1 MTLKS
6 ASKILFFCLFLFNF
20 SKSYAQEF
28 ETNMRKAYL
37 LLTIAQERDRQALE
51 ILDDIKTKRIRNE
64 EDIIDAQENPKSIT
78 KKDKE
83 KLTNQLKI
91 HKKQEAD
98 ALKNRREAAAFLTE
112 ITELI
117 KANEKKRAKYVAE
130 YEKKN
135 GSFDYIK
142 TTDNPVVNTQTPSQD
157 SGSIVQTETQPSDKI
172 AVLETDPNNAP
183 VIIDSKS
190 GNPIENKKNDKPK
203 KGTPSTPSNQPRKYD
218 PKSDVMLNP
227 PVADCKLAFD
237 GVDKFT
243 QRKKRETMPQIL
255 FRHTEDFMKPT
266 MKDKDYINCEA
277 MASRVQG
284 GFNYLNLTFTIM
296 TKDAQKSFGFLDRGT
311 LFVFKLI
318 NSKIVTLTNTKTD
331 IGIVDA
337 NNGTTTYRAQLQM
350 QNGDAKALMDT
361 ELDVVRV
368 AWSAGYEDYEIYY
381 MDVLMNLFK
390 CLDKENK

>member
-1 MTLKS
+1 MTIKS

-20 SKSYAQEF
+20 QKTYAQEF

-83 KLTNQLKI
+83 KLINQLKMY
-91 HKKQEAD
+91 KKQEAD

-117 KANEKKRAKYVAE
+117 RANEKKRAKYIAE
-130 YEKKN
+130 YEKIN

-142 TTDNPVVNTQTPSQD
+142 TTDNPVVKNQTPPQD
-157 SGSIVQTETQPSDKI
+157 SANSGQTGTQSNDKI
-172 AVLETDPNNAP
+172 GVLETDPNN
-183 VIIDSKS
+183 VTMTIDPKS
-190 GNPIENKKNDKPK
+190 VNSNDNKKSDKPK
-203 KGTPSTPSNQPRKYD
+203 KGTPATPSNQPRKYD

-227 PVADCKLAFD
+227 PAPDCQIAFD

-243 QRKKRETMPQIL
+243 QRKKKETMPQIL

-266 MKDKDYINCEA
+266 LKDKDYINCEA

-284 GFNYLNLTFTIM
+284 GFYYLNLTFTIM
-296 TKDAQKSFGFLDRGT
+296 TKEAQRSFGFLDRGT

-318 NSKIVTLTNTKTD
+318 NGKIVTLTNTKTD

-350 QNGDAKALMDT
+350 QNGDAKALMET

-368 AWSAGYEDYEIYY
+368 AWSAGYEDYDIYY

>member
-20 SKSYAQEF
+20 QKTYAQEF

-37 LLTIAQERDRQALE
+37 LLNIAQERDRQALE
-51 ILDDIKTKRIRNE
+51 ILDEIKTKRIRNE

-91 HKKQEAD
+91 YKKQEAD

-117 KANEKKRAKYVAE
+117 KANEKKRAKYIAD

-135 GSFDYIK
+135 GSFNYIK
-142 TTDNPVVNTQTPSQD
+142 TPDNPVVNTQLPPQD
-157 SGSIVQTETQPSDKI
+157 SANAAQSETSPNDKI
-172 AVLETDPNNAP
+172 AVLETDPNYAP
-183 VIIDSKS
+183 VSIEPKS
-190 GNPIENKKNDKPK
+190 VSSNDNKKNDKPK
-203 KGTPSTPSNQPRKYD
+203 KGTPALPTNQPRKYD

-237 GVDKFT
+237 GIDKFT
-243 QRKKRETMPQIL
+243 QRKKRETIQQIL
-255 FRHTEDFMKPT
+255 FRHTEDFMKPI

-318 NSKIVTLTNTKTD
+318 SGKIVTLTNTKTD

-350 QNGDAKALMDT
+350 QNGDAKALMDN

>member
-20 SKSYAQEF
+20 QKTYAQEF

-91 HKKQEAD
+91 YKKQEAD
-98 ALKNRREAAAFLTE
+98 ALKNRREASAFLTE

-117 KANEKKRAKYVAE
+117 KAPEKKRAKYIAE

-142 TTDNPVVNTQTPSQD
+142 STDNTVVNAQTPAQD
-157 SGSIVQTETQPSDKI
+157 SASIVQLDTPTSDKV
-172 AVLETDPNNAP
+172 AGLETDPNNAP
-183 VIIDSKS
+183 LIIDTKS
-190 GNPIENKKNDKPK
+190 GKPSENKKNDKSK
-203 KGTPSTPSNQPRKYD
+203 KDASTPSNLHRKYD
-218 PKSDVMLNP
+218 PKLDVMLNP

-318 NSKIVTLTNTKTD
+318 NGKIVTLTNTKTD

-337 NNGTTTYRAQLQM
+337 NNATTTYRAQLQM
-350 QNGDAKALMDT
+350 QNGDAKALMET

>member
-20 SKSYAQEF
+20 QKTYAQEF

-64 EDIIDAQENPKSIT
+64 EDIIDSQENPKSIT

-83 KLTNQLKI
+83 KLTNQLKMY
-91 HKKQEAD
+91 KKQEAD
-98 ALKNRREAAAFLTE
+98 ALKNRREASAFLTE

-117 KANEKKRAKYVAE
+117 KAPEKKRAKYIAD

-142 TTDNPVVNTQTPSQD
+142 STDNTVVNTQTPPQD
-157 SGSIVQTETQPSDKI
+157 SANTGQSDTQSSDKV
-172 AVLETDPNNAP
+172 AVLETDPNVP
-183 VIIDSKS
+183 VVIDSKS
-190 GNPIENKKNDKPK
+190 GSSSEGKKYDKPK
-203 KGTPSTPSNQPRKYD
+203 KGTPTTPTNQPRKYD
-218 PKSDVMLNP
+218 PKLDVMLNP

-255 FRHTEDFMKPT
+255 FRHTEDFMKST

-318 NSKIVTLTNTKTD
+318 NGKIVTLTNTKTD

-350 QNGDAKALMDT
+350 QNGDAKALMET

>member
-20 SKSYAQEF
+20 QKTSAQEF

-64 EDIIDAQENPKSIT
+64 EDIIDSQENPKSIT

-83 KLTNQLKI
+83 KLTNQLKLYR
-91 HKKQEAD
+91 KQEAD
-98 ALKNRREAAAFLTE
+98 ALKNRREAAAFLTQ

-117 KANEKKRAKYVAE
+117 KAPDKKRAKYIAE

-142 TTDNPVVNTQTPSQD
+142 TTDNPVVSAQTPSQD
-157 SGSIVQTETQPSDKI
+157 STNTVQSDVQVNDKGS
-172 AVLETDPNNAP
+172 VLETDPNAS
-183 VIIDSKS
+183 VVVDSKS
-190 GNPIENKKNDKPK
+190 GNLIESKKNDKPK
-203 KGTPSTPSNQPRKYD
+203 KVGGNTPSNQPRKYD
-218 PKSDVMLNP
+218 PKLDVMLNP

-296 TKDAQKSFGFLDRGT
+296 TKDAQKSFGFLDKGT

-318 NSKIVTLTNTKTD
+318 NGKIVTLTNTKTD

-350 QNGDAKALMDT
+350 QNGDAKALSET

-381 MDVLMNLFK
+381 MDVLINLFK